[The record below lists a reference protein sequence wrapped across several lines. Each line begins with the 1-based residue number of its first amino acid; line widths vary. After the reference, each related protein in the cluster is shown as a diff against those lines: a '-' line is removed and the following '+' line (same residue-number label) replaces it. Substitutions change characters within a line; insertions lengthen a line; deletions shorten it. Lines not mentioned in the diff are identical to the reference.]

1 MSEDGLAVTPEGSP
15 EMATDT
21 LPENPLTAVANTET
35 VDAVPFDARLTEAGM
50 TFNEKSAG
58 PP

>member
-1 MSEDGLAVTPEGSP
+1 
-15 EMATDT
+15 
-21 LPENPLTAVANTET
+21 LTAVANTET